1 MGESTRKA
9 CRERVVAGI
18 WQGRLWMKRGIEAMD
33 VEASERLSWR
43 WMAERTREEKWD
55 YN

>member
-1 MGESTRKA
+1 MREGESKRM
-9 CRERVVAGI
+9 VAGI

-33 VEASERLSWR
+33 VEAPERLSR
-43 WMAERTREEKWD
+43 KGKNTREEKWD